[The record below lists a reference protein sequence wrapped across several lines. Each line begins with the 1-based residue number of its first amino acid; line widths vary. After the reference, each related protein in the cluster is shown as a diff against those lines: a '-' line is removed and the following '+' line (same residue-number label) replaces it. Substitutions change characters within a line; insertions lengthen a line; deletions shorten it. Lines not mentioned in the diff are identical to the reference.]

1 MDIQKVAGDSLKNIQ
16 VQYGEFVADNL
27 DYAGVSLKICRK

>member
-1 MDIQKVAGDSLKNIQ
+1 MKIYKIDIQ